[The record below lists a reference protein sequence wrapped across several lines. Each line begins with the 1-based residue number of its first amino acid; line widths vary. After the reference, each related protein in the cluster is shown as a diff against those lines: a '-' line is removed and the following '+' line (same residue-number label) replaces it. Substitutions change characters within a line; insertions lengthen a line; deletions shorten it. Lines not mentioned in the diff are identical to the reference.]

1 MSGQHFRYDG
11 KRVLIVGGATGM
23 GAASARTATDLGA
36 DVIVFDVADVDY
48 PAKQIEKVDL
58 RSQENVDAALER
70 VSGPIDAIFSCA
82 GVADGTDGV
91 MLINFIS
98 QRHII
103 DRLIA
108 EGKFAATASV
118 AMISSGAG
126 MGWQSN
132 LTQTLDFLAS
142 PDWDTAAAWID
153 AHPGTDSYLF
163 SKQVVNTY
171 VAHAAFALAA
181 RGIRINAVLPG
192 PTDTPLAQ
200 ANADLWLG
208 WGAPFRK
215 ELGLDPLS
223 PEQVGDTLAFLC
235 SEAASGI
242 NGITVTIDHGHT
254 SAAVTGAY
262 EDPGVRGLLG
272 LT

>member
-1 MSGQHFRYDG
+1 MPGQHFRYDN

-23 GAASARTATDLGA
+23 GAAAARTATDLGA

-48 PAKQIEKVDL
+48 PAKQIEQVDL
-58 RSQENVDAALER
+58 RSQQDVDAALER
-70 VSGPIDAIFSCA
+70 VDGPVDAVFSCA
-82 GVADGTDGV
+82 GVADGTEGL

-103 DRLIA
+103 DSLTS
-108 EGKFAATASV
+108 EGKFATTASV

-126 MGWQSN
+126 MGWQNN
-132 LTQTLDFLAS
+132 LAQTLDFLAC
-142 PDWDTAAAWID
+142 PDWKAAAAWIE

-171 VAHAAFALAA
+171 VAHAAFGLAQ
-181 RGIRINAVLPG
+181 RGVRINAVLPG

-200 ANADLWLG
+200 ANADLWLS
-208 WGAPFRK
+208 WGAPFRE

-242 NGITVTIDHGHT
+242 NGVTLTIDHGHT
-254 SAAVTGAY
+254 SAAITGAR
-262 EDPGVRGLLG
+262 EDPGVKGLLG
-272 LT
+272 IT